1 MSHPTHR
8 PSENG
13 ADTALDARAAT
24 AEGRHASAG
33 AASAAV
39 GIAASGAPSAG
50 TSASSAGAGPAPAAD
65 AVLALAAEVVPLAAP
80 HHARHASPGW
90 DLSVTEALRGRR
102 ILFTGATGFVGKV
115 ALSMLLTRFP
125 EIEKI
130 YVLAR
135 PGVSTGADAR
145 FWGKVI
151 VAPPFDPLRARLGPG
166 FEAYVRDKCEP
177 VAGDVSKRWCGF
189 PDELLERLEGNVDLL
204 INSAGLVDFNPTL
217 EAGLNANALGAL
229 HVAETAKRIGAR
241 LLHVSTC
248 FVVGNAPGIVPEDES
263 ILGYFPKRDERPTEE
278 FDPFAEIADCQA
290 TIARIKAEA
299 DDKAL
304 LAELRAKAIERLH
317 DDGRDDGDAKAVR
330 TGTMRE
336 RKVWMTERQV
346 RAGLDRA
353 RYWGWPNTY
362 CYTKSLGDQ
371 VIDSFSRK
379 EGLDFTIVRPA
390 IVESALRFPF
400 PGWNEGFTTTAP
412 LSFFSL
418 KGHRTFPAKKG
429 LILDVIPVDHI
440 AAGVIAASA
449 ALLEGKAR
457 KVYQLGT
464 SDTNPLRV
472 DRAIELLGLYRRRHY
487 LEKASREDRLKNELL
502 ARIEP
507 QAVPRSTYERRSAPE
522 IAKLARKAT
531 ELLDRVKPSWGA
543 PRIGASIE
551 RLQDGLE
558 LTSRRAQMAADL
570 FEIFLPFVWEN
581 SFRFSSK
588 NMAELHARMDPAD
601 AEKIP
606 WDPESI
612 DWLTYWLDVHM
623 AGMEK
628 WIFPNLED
636 EFGVKTRK
644 KGPPVHRDL
653 WELLEARARR
663 HPGKVA
669 MRAYRKDGTSERFTY
684 GQLRDRA
691 VRASC
696 YLVASGVAREDR
708 VVLAAENGPEWSM
721 VYFGGVHAG
730 ATLVPVDHQS
740 SREELEN
747 VVRSSGAKVIV
758 ASESVLKRLGLSGA
772 PAGVERDEEE
782 AKAPRGGGAGGAPG
796 ELPGARVIALAQIF
810 EGALPADVPFAPR
823 EPAELASLIFTSG
836 TTGKPKG
843 VMLTQRN
850 FTSLVSKLAGA
861 FDLGERD
868 GLLSVLPLHHT
879 FEFTA
884 GLLVPLAC
892 GAEIAYLEELTGD
905 SLEAAF
911 ATGRITAMVGVPA
924 VWQLLLR
931 RIESQLA
938 DKGLEA
944 TAQALQGAVN
954 NLDTMRTAAG
964 KAIFFPVHRKLGGR
978 LRILISGGSAM
989 PPEVYEAFQGMGFEI
1004 FEGYGLTEAA
1014 PVLTVQTKGHNRAG
1028 HVGKALP
1035 GIEVRIDAP
1044 DADGVGEIVAKGPNV
1059 MSGYWNDPEATAE
1072 VLVNGWLRTGDLGRL
1087 DEDGHLVIV
1096 GRRKD
1101 VIIDANGKNVYPDE
1115 LEDLYAGCPEVKEL
1129 SIVGLSDGG
1138 AEKVACLVV
1147 PIAPDEGRSAADIE
1161 RAIQA
1166 HFREVG
1172 LRLPMWK
1179 RVKVLQFSRAELPRT
1194 ATRKVK
1200 RPLVAETIARLEA
1213 EQRAGRKGAA
1223 ADGDAWLYELV
1234 ARVCE
1239 QPREKVRPESRLE
1252 QDLGFDSLMFTE
1264 LGAALQSAGVGM
1276 PAPEEVMSIATVGEL
1291 ARKVAGWKRAAARG
1305 GGAAQARAEAPRA
1318 GTKGIREN
1326 AKALLGSVLDAVQPS
1341 LDRVPFLSS
1350 AVALA
1355 RTEGLRFLDDLVPPG
1370 SGAKAEEDESI
1381 ELPEALVA
1389 AGKTMLRTGQRNL
1402 YEVFFETKVY
1412 GRAHVPQHTN
1422 FLVAAN
1428 HASHLDMGLV
1438 KHALGEQGENLVALA
1453 ATDYFFSNKVRR
1465 AFFENFTQLIPMNRH
1480 GSLRESL
1487 ELASRSLRQGR
1498 NLLIFPEG
1506 TRATDG
1512 TLKDFKGSLGYLAL
1526 TNEVG
1531 ILPIYLD
1538 GTYEAL
1544 PKGSVVPKA
1553 RDLAAHIGP
1562 FLSYEELEA
1571 AVAGLPRSEQ
1581 HREIARRVEAAVR
1594 ALEAGCRGEARDAT
1608 VTPMPAQDAV
1618 SGSPWGSEP
1627 SGERAPA
1634 ASEGSE
1640 REPRAPASSAAARKG
1655 KR

>member
-8 PSENG
+8 AQDVDP
-13 ADTALDARAAT
+13 AT
-24 AEGRHASAG
+24 PQAPLAG
-33 AASAAV
+33 AAADGPIRDDETAA
-39 GIAASGAPSAG
+39 A
-50 TSASSAGAGPAPAAD
+50 AGAF
-65 AVLALAAEVVPLAAP
+65 AAEVVPISAP
-80 HHARHASPGW
+80 LQARPATSGW
-90 DLSVTEALRGRR
+90 DLSATEALRGKR

-125 EIEKI
+125 DIGKI

-166 FEAYVRDKCEP
+166 FEDFVREKCEP
-177 VAGDVSKRWCGF
+177 VAGDVSKKWCGF
-189 PDELLERLEGNVDLL
+189 PDELLAKLEGNVDLL

-217 EAGLNANALGAL
+217 EAGLNANALGAV
-229 HVAETAKRIGAR
+229 HVAETAKRIGAK
-241 LLHVSTC
+241 LVHVSTC
-248 FVVGNAPGIVPEDES
+248 FVVGNAPGIVPEDEA
-263 ILGYFPKRDERPTEE
+263 ILGYFPKRDERPTEA

-336 RKVWMTERQV
+336 RKVWTTERQV

-371 VIDSFSRK
+371 VIDSFART
-379 EGLDFTIVRPA
+379 EGLDFSIVRPA

-412 LSFFSL
+412 LSFLSL

-449 ALLEGKAR
+449 ALLEGKAK

-472 DRAIELLGLYRRRHY
+472 DRAIELLGLYRRRHF
-487 LEKASREDRLKNELL
+487 LEKASRQDRLKNEVL

-522 IAKLARKAT
+522 IAKLARRAT

-581 SFRFSSK
+581 SFRFSTK

-601 AEKIP
+601 AAKIP
-606 WDPESI
+606 WDPEAI

-669 MRAYRKDGTSERFTY
+669 MRAYRKDGTAERFTY

-708 VVLAAENGPEWSM
+708 VLLAAENGPEWPM

-758 ASESVLKRLGLSGA
+758 ASASVQKRLGLEGGHASDDDEAHGTRGA
-772 PAGVERDEEE
+772 EPEGD
-782 AKAPRGGGAGGAPG
+782 PG
-796 ELPGARVIALAQIF
+796 ELAGARVIALSQIF

-843 VMLTQRN
+843 VMLSQRN
-850 FTSLVSKLAGA
+850 FTSLVSKLAGS

-868 GLLSVLPLHHT
+868 GMLSVLPLHHT

-884 GLLVPLAC
+884 GLLVPLVC
-892 GAEIAYLEELTGD
+892 GAEIAYLEELTGE
-905 SLEAAF
+905 SLEKAF
-911 ATGRITAMVGVPA
+911 GTGRITAMVGVPA

-931 RIESQLA
+931 RIETQLA
-938 DKGLEA
+938 DKGLES
-944 TAQALQGAVN
+944 TAQTLQGAVN
-954 NLDTMRTAAG
+954 NLDTMRAAAG
-964 KAIFFPVHRKLGGR
+964 KALFFPVHRKLGGR
-978 LRILISGGSAM
+978 LRILISGASAM
-989 PPEVYEAFQGMGFEI
+989 PPKVYEAFQGMGFEI

-1014 PVLTVQTKGHNRAG
+1014 PVLTVQTKGENRAG

-1035 GIEVRIDAP
+1035 GIEVRIDDP

-1059 MSGYWNDPEATAE
+1059 MSGYWNDPDATAE
-1072 VLVNGWLRTGDLGRL
+1072 VLKDGWLRTGDLGRF
-1087 DEDGHLVIV
+1087 DSDGNVVIV

-1129 SIVGLSDGG
+1129 SIVGLTDGG
-1138 AEKVACLVV
+1138 AEKVACLAV
-1147 PIAPDEGRSAADIE
+1147 PIAPEDGRTAAEIE

-1179 RVKVLQFSRAELPRT
+1179 RVKVLQLSRTELPRT

-1239 QPREKVRPESRLE
+1239 QPREKVRPDSRLE

-1276 PAPEEVMSIATVGEL
+1276 PAPEEVMSIATVAEL
-1291 ARKVAGWKRAAARG
+1291 ARKVAGWKRAASRG
-1305 GGAAQARAEAPRA
+1305 GGASQAKTEAERTRA
-1318 GTKGIREN
+1318 GSKGIRDN
-1326 AKALLGSVLDAVQPS
+1326 AKALFGSVLDAVQPS

-1355 RTEGLRFLDDLVPPG
+1355 RTEGLRILDDLVPPG
-1370 SGAKAEEDESI
+1370 RGAKTEEAESI
-1381 ELPEALVA
+1381 ELPEVVVA
-1389 AGKTMLRTGQRNL
+1389 AGKTVLRTGQKNL

-1412 GRAHVPQHTN
+1412 GRAHVPQHAN

-1438 KHALGEQGENLVALA
+1438 KHALGGQGDNLVALA

-1487 ELASRSLRQGR
+1487 ELASRSLKQGR

-1526 TNEVG
+1526 TNKVG
-1531 ILPIYLD
+1531 ILPMYLD

-1544 PKGSVVPKA
+1544 PKGAVVPKG

-1594 ALEAGCRGEARDAT
+1594 ALESGCRGEAEAAT
-1608 VTPMPAQDAV
+1608 VTPIAGEEAKDPAGVTPKPPGHSMANM
-1618 SGSPWGSEP
+1618 G
-1627 SGERAPA
+1627 
-1634 ASEGSE
+1634 
-1640 REPRAPASSAAARKG
+1640 AAAEDAGGEQLSTRKG